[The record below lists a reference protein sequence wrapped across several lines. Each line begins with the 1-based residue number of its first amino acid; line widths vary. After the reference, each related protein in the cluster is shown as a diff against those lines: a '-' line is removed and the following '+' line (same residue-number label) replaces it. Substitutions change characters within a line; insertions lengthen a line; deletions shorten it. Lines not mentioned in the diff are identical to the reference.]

1 MKPEKPNK
9 PIQMDNAKQGIRW
22 KRLFAKKWA
31 FPAIYLAAAAL
42 ILTVVWLYQNAQE
55 SRVTKPGT
63 DVQISHNTVPVDQK
77 AEQMT
82 APVAKTADADAQMG
96 YYDDTSSAKVKE
108 KALVKYANTYWPHS
122 GIDYARKDGKSFD
135 VIAAL
140 SGKVIRVEHNPL
152 VGQQVEIQHKNGL
165 ITVYQS
171 LTDIRVKV
179 GQEVKQGD
187 VIAQAGRNNFEKEAG
202 VHLHFEVRK
211 GNQSVQPELYL
222 K

>member
-1 MKPEKPNK
+1 MKPEQPNK

-55 SRVTKPGT
+55 SGVTKPGT

-82 APVAKTADADAQMG
+82 APVPKTADAVVQMG
-96 YYDDTSSAKVKE
+96 YYDDTASTQAQE
-108 KALVKYANTYWPHS
+108 RALVKYANTYWPHT

-135 VIAAL
+135 VVAAL
-140 SGKVIRVEHNPL
+140 SGKVIRVEQNPL
-152 VGQQVEIQHKNGL
+152 VGQEVEIQHENGL
-165 ITVYQS
+165 VTVYQS
-171 LTDIRVKV
+171 LADVRVKV
-179 GQEVKQGD
+179 GQQVKQGE
-187 VIAQAGRNNFEKEAG
+187 VIAKAGRNNFEKEEG

-211 GNQSVQPELYL
+211 DSQPIQPDQYL

>member
-1 MKPEKPNK
+1 
-9 PIQMDNAKQGIRW
+9 
-22 KRLFAKKWA
+22 
-31 FPAIYLAAAAL
+31 
-42 ILTVVWLYQNAQE
+42 
-55 SRVTKPGT
+55 
-63 DVQISHNTVPVDQK
+63 
-77 AEQMT
+77 
-82 APVAKTADADAQMG
+82 
-96 YYDDTSSAKVKE
+96 
-108 KALVKYANTYWPHS
+108 LVKYANTFWPHS

-140 SGKVIRVEHNPL
+140 SGKVIRVEQNPL
-152 VGQQVEIQHKNGL
+152 VGQEVEIQHENGL

-211 GNQSVQPELYL
+211 GNQTVQPELYL